1 MTMNRSAG
9 IFCFAVVTL
18 AALGGCSSQPSAKD
32 SKKAETVLDR
42 IQGKA
47 QVLIEAGGASDA
59 ALNAGGPSV
68 YIWEGATRY
77 RLFFR
82 TPVEVVHGDQYVVE
96 GVYAQKAIEEIG
108 DPDQGKNG
116 YPLQTSCERVVTTA
130 WRNLPFDAI
139 DSQAAVL
146 RARVKR
152 YPARPVF
159 LVARIQPVTP
169 TASGAA
175 SAEPKKDA
183 AVEEKNIPE
192 VSVAA
197 DKQRALLVEGSPVQ
211 TAPLWQPEGGTVS
224 CKVVIDPEGK
234 ISDLESGA
242 QLCET
247 VPWSKFRYQP
257 TVQGGHPVKVKT
269 EVEVRFDARK

>member
-1 MTMNRSAG
+1 MNRSAG

-59 ALNAGGPSV
+59 ALNSGGPSV
-68 YIWEGATRY
+68 YLWEGANRY
-77 RLFFR
+77 RLFLR
-82 TPVEVVHGDQYVVE
+82 TAVDVVHGDEYIAE
-96 GVYAQKAIEEIG
+96 GVYAQKAIDELG

-130 WRNLPFDAI
+130 WKGLPFDAI

-146 RARVKR
+146 RAIVKR
-152 YPARPVF
+152 YPARAVF
-159 LVARIQPVTP
+159 LVAQIRPVTA
-169 TASGAA
+169 TESGAA

-183 AVEEKNIPE
+183 AAEEKDIKE

-197 DKQRALLVEGSPVQ
+197 DKQKALLMEGSPVQ
-211 TAPLWQPEGGTVS
+211 TAPLWEPEGGTVS

-234 ISDLESGA
+234 ISDLESTT
-242 QLCET
+242 QLCESVT
-247 VPWSKFRYQP
+247 WSQFRYQP
-257 TVQGGHPVKVKT
+257 PVQGGHPVKVKT
-269 EVEVRFDARK
+269 EVEMRFEPRK